1 MVLIKV
7 SKSLCV
13 FVDTFESYW
22 NDVFN
27 IMKVVSGFTI
37 TGVMD
42 VTLNFP
48 KSFTSCVFSVS
59 VRFCPVVLLIE
70 MNTLPYSGT
79 EVTPVAGSNPPSSPP
94 HTDTA

>member
-1 MVLIKV
+1 
-7 SKSLCV
+7 
-13 FVDTFESYW
+13 
-22 NDVFN
+22 
-27 IMKVVSGFTI
+27 MKVVSGFTI
-37 TGVMD
+37 TGVID

-79 EVTPVAGSNPPSSPP
+79 EVTPVAGSYPPSSPP
-94 HTDTA
+94 HTDTACVFAKSFLV

>member
-1 MVLIKV
+1 MFSI
-7 SKSLCV
+7 
-13 FVDTFESYW
+13 
-22 NDVFN
+22 
-27 IMKVVSGFTI
+27 IKVVSGFTI
-37 TGVMD
+37 TGVID

-94 HTDTA
+94 QTDTACVFAKSFFV